1 MRSLIQ
7 YFTKHVVLVNLGI
20 LLFILFGVL
29 AASSLTSTFFP
40 NRTVQFIIV
49 EAVYPGASP
58 IEIEE
63 GVVLKIEE
71 SLEGTKGVDRV
82 TSVSQENFATVRVEL
97 LPDQDPNVVL
107 QEVKNAVDRI
117 SSFPVGLERVVV
129 FKEEPFNQVGEIA
142 LVGDV
147 TPTTLKSTIDAF
159 EDALL
164 AYDGLSQL
172 QLSGFTEPEIQI
184 GVSEDA
190 LRAYG
195 LTFADISRAVA
206 SSNVR
211 ITGGILRGERR
222 EFTIRVDEQNYYAK
236 GFNDIV
242 VKSDP
247 NGTIVKL
254 SDVATVED
262 TFDENTNKG
271 YLDGKP
277 AVFIFVTT
285 TNEEDILA
293 ASAFIKNYIDEF
305 NAENSR
311 VEAVLVDDATISL
324 VERIELLRDNGLL
337 GVLLV
342 FILLGLFLRIRLA
355 FWVALGIP
363 ISFLGMFVLASFY
376 GITINVISLFGMIVV
391 IGILVDDG
399 IVVGENIYQKYE
411 EGMHPLKAA
420 VEGTMEVVPSVTSAI
435 LTTSIAF
442 SFFFFVDG
450 QLGDFFSEIAF
461 VVAGA
466 LLVSLI
472 EVFLFLPAH
481 LAHSKDLHK
490 DPEKEDKSIQHWL
503 EQKLFYVRDELYVP
517 FLRFTL
523 QNKTFMVLTA
533 IGLLLITFGAIAG
546 GYVKTTFFPNI
557 EQNAVTAT
565 LEMPQGT
572 SEAVTELRVQQIREG
587 ALRLNEQY
595 KERTGDE
602 VGYIRNIVTKLG
614 PGSNKASINFY
625 LIPSE
630 ERDIQSFDISLAI
643 KEEVGAIPDA
653 TLLSF
658 VSQNPFGKPVSVSLA
673 ADNFQELRS
682 AKEMLIAEMQKL
694 DILRDITDTDNED
707 QPEIQITLKDRAYA
721 LGFTNLEVIGQVR
734 NAFFGNEVQRLQRGT
749 TEVKVWTRYL
759 LEDRRDISQLLDMR
773 IRSASG
779 GSYPLRELADIEF
792 TNGLVAINHR
802 DGKREIR
809 VEAELANL
817 DVSGTEALNKVENV
831 ALPPVLA
838 AHPNVTY
845 QFEGQVRETQKAA
858 NSARFALPAILILLF
873 SIVTFTFRSFI
884 QAIVLYCIV
893 PFGIIGMALGHY
905 IHGFQISLLSFLG
918 FVALI
923 GILVNDGL
931 VFINAFNNSIRQG
944 KDVMESLI
952 ETGRSRFRPI
962 LLTTA
967 TTCAGLAP
975 LIFEK
980 SFQAQFLIPM
990 AITIAYGLLVGTF
1003 LLLSVLP
1010 AFLLIANTIRLNTKW
1025 LRTWAWTGE
1034 KLTIK
1039 REEVEP
1045 AYIETEWEK
1054 ENE

>member
-1 MRSLIQ
+1 MRKAIQ
-7 YFTKHVVLVNLGI
+7 FFTKHVILVNLGI
-20 LLFILFGVL
+20 LLFILFGVI

-40 NRTVQFIIV
+40 NITVQFIYV
-49 EAVYPGASP
+49 EATYPGASP

-82 TSVSQENFATVRVEL
+82 TSVSQENFATVTVEL
-97 LPDQDPNVVL
+97 LPNQDANVVL

-117 SSFPVGLERVVV
+117 SSFPSGLERVVV
-129 FKEEPFNQVGEIA
+129 YKQLPVNQVGEIA

-147 TPTTLKSTIDAF
+147 TPTSLKSTLDAF
-159 EDALL
+159 EDGLI
-164 AYDGLSQL
+164 AYEGLSQL

-184 GVSEDA
+184 GVSEDK
-190 LRAYG
+190 LQAYG
-195 LTFADISRAVA
+195 LTFADISRAVSA
-206 SSNVR
+206 SNIR
-211 ITGGILRGERR
+211 TTGGILRGEQR
-222 EFTIRVDEQNYYAK
+222 EFTIRVDEQSYYAK

-242 VKSDP
+242 VKAQP
-247 NGTIVKL
+247 NGTIVRL
-254 SDVATVED
+254 SDVAVIED
-262 TFDENTNKG
+262 TFNENTNKG
-271 YLDGKP
+271 TLDGQP

-285 TNEEDILA
+285 TNDEDIIA
-293 ASAFIKNYIDEF
+293 ASEYIKEYIAEF
-305 NAENSR
+305 NEQNNIL
-311 VEAVLVDDATISL
+311 EAVLVDDATVPL
-324 VERIELLRDNGLL
+324 LERIELLSENGLI

-363 ISFLGMFVLASFY
+363 ISFLGMIVLASFY
-376 GITINVISLFGMIVV
+376 GVTINVISLFGMIVV

-411 EGMHPLKAA
+411 QGMHPIQAA
-420 VEGTMEVVPSVTSAI
+420 VEGAMEVVPSVTSAI
-435 LTTSIAF
+435 LTTSLAF
-442 SFFFFVDG
+442 GFFFFVDG
-450 QLGDFFSEIAF
+450 QLGDFFSDIAF

-481 LAHSKDLHK
+481 LAHSKDLHQ
-490 DPEKEDKSIQHWL
+490 DPNKVDKSVRRWM
-503 EQKLFYVRDELYVP
+503 ENRLFYVRDHLYIP
-517 FLRFTL
+517 FLRFSL
-523 QNKTFMVLTA
+523 KNKTLVVLSSV
-533 IGLLLITFGAIAG
+533 GLLLIAMGAIAG
-546 GYVKTTFFPNI
+546 GYVQTTFFPNI
-557 EQNAVTAT
+557 EQNAATAT

-572 SEAVTELRVQQIREG
+572 SESITQARVDQIIRG
-587 ALRLNEQY
+587 AEQLNESY
-595 KERTGDE
+595 KELTGDDI
-602 VGYIRNIVTKLG
+602 GYIRNIVAKIG
-614 PGSNKASINFY
+614 PGSNRAQVTFY
-625 LIPSE
+625 LLPSE
-630 ERDIQSFDISLAI
+630 EREIQSFDISLAI
-643 KEEVGAIPDA
+643 KESVGPIPDA

-673 ADNFQELRS
+673 ADNFDELRS
-682 AKEMLIAEMQKL
+682 AKEMLISEMYKL
-694 DILRDITDTDNED
+694 DVLRDITDTDNED
-707 QPEIQITLKDRAYA
+707 QPELKITLKDRAYV
-721 LGFTNLEVIGQVR
+721 LGFTNREVISQVR

-749 TEVKVWTRYL
+749 SEVKVWTRYI
-759 LEDRRDISQLLDMR
+759 LEDRRDIGQLLNMR
-773 IRSASG
+773 IRSVDG
-779 GSYPLRELADIEF
+779 GSYPLRELANVEYGS
-792 TNGLVAINHR
+792 GLVAINHR

-817 DVSGTEALNKVENV
+817 DVSGTDALNRVENI
-831 ALPPVLA
+831 ALPKVLA

-845 QFEGQVRETQKAA
+845 QFEGQIRETEKAA
-858 NSARFALPAILILLF
+858 ASAQVALPVILILLF
-873 SIVTFTFRSFI
+873 SIVTYTFRSFM

-893 PFGIIGMALGHY
+893 PFGIVGMALGHF

-931 VFINAFNNSIRQG
+931 VFINAYNRLIRSG
-944 KDVMESLI
+944 MDVVEAI
-952 ETGRSRFRPI
+952 VETGRSRFRPI
-962 LLTTA
+962 VLTTA
-967 TTCAGLAP
+967 TTCAGLSP

-1010 AFLLIANTIRLNTKW
+1010 SFLLIANNIRKNVKW
-1025 LRTWAWTGE
+1025 LKAWAWEGE
-1034 KLTIK
+1034 KLKIE
-1039 REEVEP
+1039 RHEVEP
-1045 AYIETEWEK
+1045 AYIETVWEK